1 MLIDHISTTAPVD
14 VVCEELRTIFARKG
28 ISHGDVARRMGR
40 SASYVSTRLH
50 GHAQFTEHDL
60 RVIAEVLD
68 VPEPWFTYPGH
79 TLRRLQQR
87 PPVPHK
93 SLKVLLRMNDWRR
106 VRNTGHFQ
114 VWEHSQCDPVIALPI
129 SEQLLSPTVAWWAI
143 DVVTGVKLTP
153 KYRFPVQ
160 RLWEVQIRREGN
172 VWSICVPYMRA
183 YTQTS
188 DLSRVREVSTEF
200 VAGISRKPIDDVRVD
215 VTVYLPHNMRE
226 DWDTYQAHVV
236 QGNSD
241 EANRFAL
248 RITEHMVT
256 EGFTLDDIRILLA
269 MADQQNSVD

>member
-1 MLIDHISTTAPVD
+1 MLIDHVTTAPPADIVS
-14 VVCEELRTIFARKG
+14 EELRNLFASKDIR
-28 ISHGDVARRMGR
+28 HGEVARRMGR

-50 GHAQFTEHDL
+50 GHAPFTEHDL

-93 SLKVLLRMNDWRR
+93 SLKVLLRMNGWHRS
-106 VRNTGHFQ
+106 RNTGHFQ
-114 VWEHSQCDPVIALPI
+114 VWEHTTAEPVIALPI
-129 SEQLLSPTVAWWAI
+129 SEQLLSPTVAGWAI

-160 RLWEVQIRREGN
+160 RVWEVQIRREGN

-188 DLSRVREVSTEF
+188 DLSQVREVSTEF
-200 VAGISRKPIDDVRVD
+200 VAGISRTSVDDVTAD
-215 VTVYLPHNMRE
+215 VTVYLPRSVRE
-226 DWDTYQAHVV
+226 DWETYQAYVT

-241 EANRFAL
+241 EANQFPS
-248 RITEHMVT
+248 RITTHMTNDDVT
-256 EGFTLDDIRILLA
+256 MDDIQILLA
-269 MADQQNSVD
+269 TAGQQNTVD